1 MKLVSFGPP
10 GAEEPGVL
18 VRPDAILPLRHSHGL
33 PSGGRGE
40 ILSRWPSAE
49 PLLRSAVDRYAD
61 DDLVPL
67 ADTRLGP
74 PVPRPGTVIAIGF
87 NYAAHGDEVLG
98 AARPKGEPIVFL
110 KPASSVCGPG
120 DAIVCPPET
129 RQLDYEVELAVVIGR
144 GGQRIPRAEALEYV
158 AGYMIANDVT
168 ARDIAFGAGAEHPL
182 LFQIARA
189 KGSPSFCPTGPW
201 LVTPDEFDPADAGL
215 RLWVNGELRQH
226 GSTAGMAVGV
236 AELIASVSR
245 SMALRPGDL
254 LLTGTPPGCGF
265 QLDPPRFL
273 ADGDV
278 VEAEIDGL
286 GRMRSPVISEPVAVA
301 HPPLERI

>member
-18 VRPDAILPLRHSHGL
+18 VRPDAILPLRHGDGL
-33 PSGGRGE
+33 PAGGWSE
-40 ILSRWPSAE
+40 ILRCWAAAE
-49 PLLRSAVDRYAD
+49 PLVRSAVARHVGGE
-61 DDLVPL
+61 LVPV
-67 ADTRLGP
+67 AGTRLGP

-87 NYAAHGDEVLG
+87 NYPTHGDEVLG
-98 AARPKGEPIVFL
+98 AVRPAGEPIVFL
-110 KPASSVCGPG
+110 KPASSVCGPS

-129 RQLDYEVELAVVIGR
+129 SQLDYEVELAVVIGL
-144 GGQRIPRAEALEYV
+144 GGQRIPNDEALKHV
-158 AGYMIANDVT
+158 AGYMVANDVT
-168 ARDIAFGAGAEHPL
+168 ARDIAFGEGTDHPL
-182 LFQIARA
+182 LAQIARA

-201 LVTPDEFDPADAGL
+201 LVTPDEFTPADAVL
-215 RLWVNGELRQH
+215 RLWVNGELRQQD
-226 GSTAGMAVGV
+226 STAGMAAGV

-245 SMALRPGDL
+245 SMALRPGDI

-273 ADGDV
+273 TDGDV

-286 GRMRSPVISEPVAVA
+286 GRMRSPVIGEPVPTA
-301 HPPLERI
+301 PLERI

>member
-18 VRPDAILPLRHSHGL
+18 VRPDAILPLRGAAFA
-33 PSGGRGE
+33 GGWSA
-40 ILSRWPSAE
+40 LLARWPVAE
-49 PLLRSAVDRYAD
+49 PLVRAAVAGHAGT
-61 DDLVPL
+61 DLVPL
-67 ADTRLGP
+67 AGTRLGP

-87 NYAAHGDEVLG
+87 NYPAHGGEVLG
-98 AARPKGEPIVFL
+98 ARPPGEPVVFL
-110 KPASSVCGPG
+110 KPASSVCGPA
-120 DAIVCPPET
+120 DPIVCPPET
-129 RQLDYEVELAVVIGR
+129 RQLDYEVELAVVIGL
-144 GGQRIPRAEALEYV
+144 GGQRIPRAEALKHV
-158 AGYMIANDVT
+158 AGYMVANDVT
-168 ARDIAFGAGAEHPL
+168 ARDVAFGAGADHPL

-201 LVTPDEFDPADAGL
+201 LATPDEFDPVGAGL

-226 GSTAGMAVGV
+226 DSTAGMAVGV
-236 AELIASVSR
+236 AGLIESVSR
-245 SMALRPGDL
+245 SMALRPGDV

-273 ADGDV
+273 AGGDV

-286 GRMRSPVISEPVAVA
+286 GRMRSPVVEHS
-301 HPPLERI
+301 LERI